1 MRRHRLF
8 TGLLLATIS
17 AAAPALAETCLE
29 DLRIMRDQPDR
40 LLGGPAGLA
49 SKVRDQMIARNA
61 IPLARSNEAL
71 EKVTWAGGERRTV
84 ATDDPHC
91 LITEGLVLDY
101 PLPGRDA
108 NSEGFLRFPL
118 RLIAYNDVP
127 MPEDAGDMPGVGLQ
141 FYKPVTDTT
150 EPNFGL
156 AIRQFWPNL
165 DGKESN
171 PAGSGEFT
179 SERLAKYYRI
189 IARDAD
195 DLSQGVIMLLCINDC
210 AADLADL
217 PEAVDAPLVVTPP
230 KPAETDA
237 PVTVQTA
244 KPDKDPAT
252 DPAPVDRP
260 EVTATPLPPAEP
272 GIPYSKLWASSLLDL
287 VEPVFL
293 FEGQEVTVPPYQIA
307 CRDAAPAWDAN
318 LARLATQL
326 YGPEC
331 LQFDEEYEAASA
343 RLVEASVTTERLV
356 VNVALA
362 RKRSAF
368 LKRLVVGFEIPETLY
383 LDCTLSVR
391 FAETP
396 GTDADPVFAG
406 KSTRLFTGR
415 DISAGWFLREQ
426 EVQALFPDKARL
438 DEIAIEITAPQDA
451 DNQACRLA
459 EPVILSLR
467 DADSD
472 PRVSIDLDGVVTISE
487 VRLLPNAATE
497 YFFLNTYLGASLV
510 GTAEQGEGVYAF
522 TNQRSDLL
530 HYLAA
535 YVDFAVEDALEE
547 SRSAEFVFF
556 APDENGLH
564 REVARLTPLE
574 MRQKPD
580 WLRELLGRFARVE
593 PNAEYADVRVT
604 AVLDELRAAG
614 ALSADVPTGVHVVG
628 RTGFSDRN
636 DYCDPSAFLGYEGS
650 TVSIVEF
657 ASGNYFPDLA
667 SSLGEENTVRD
678 ADVRTLRCRDQLN
691 RHIIIFP
698 DSVFIRPTPDELSV
712 SFQGL
717 KGGNATHAD

>member
-1 MRRHRLF
+1 MIRHRLF
-8 TGLLLATIS
+8 TGLLLAS
-17 AAAPALAETCLE
+17 MSVAAPALAATCLE

-49 SKVRDQMIARNA
+49 EKVRVQMIARNA

-71 EKVTWAGGERRTV
+71 EKVKWAGGERRSV

-101 PLPGRDA
+101 PLPDRDA
-108 NSEGFLRFPL
+108 ISEGFLRFPL

-127 MPEDAGDMPGVGLQ
+127 MPEDAGDLPGVGLQ
-141 FYKPVTDTT
+141 FYKPVTGTT

-189 IARDAD
+189 IARDPD
-195 DLSQGVIMLLCINDC
+195 DLSQGITMLLCIKDC

-217 PEAVDAPLVVTPP
+217 PEAVDAPLAVTPP
-230 KPAETDA
+230 KPVEPDA

-244 KPDKDPAT
+244 KPDEDP
-252 DPAPVDRP
+252 DPAPTERP
-260 EVTATPLPPAEP
+260 EVTITPLPPADP
-272 GIPYSKLWASSLLDL
+272 GIPYSKLWASSLLDF

-293 FEGQEVTVPPYQIA
+293 FEGQEVTVPPYRIA
-307 CRDAAPAWDAN
+307 CRDAAPAWGTN
-318 LARLATQL
+318 LARLVTQL

-331 LQFDEEYEAASA
+331 LQFDEEYEPASA
-343 RLVEASVTTERLV
+343 RLVEASVATERLV
-356 VNVALA
+356 VNVTLA
-362 RKRSAF
+362 RKRSAY
-368 LKRLVVGFEIPETLY
+368 LKRLVVGFDIPEALY

-391 FAETP
+391 FAETLGP
-396 GTDADPVFAG
+396 DADPVFADG
-406 KSTRLFTGR
+406 PTRLFTGR

-426 EVQALFPDKARL
+426 EIQALFPDKARL
-438 DEIAIEITAPQDA
+438 DDIAIEITAPQDA

-472 PRVSIDLDGVVTISE
+472 PRISIDLDGVVTVSE

-522 TNQRSDLL
+522 TNQRDDLL
-530 HYLAA
+530 EYLAT
-535 YVDFAVEDALEE
+535 YIKFAVDEAL
-547 SRSAEFVFF
+547 SAGRPAEFVFF
-556 APDENGLH
+556 APDEFGRH
-564 REVARLTPLE
+564 REIARLTPLE

-580 WLRELLGRFARVE
+580 WRRELLGLFARIE
-593 PNAEYADVRVT
+593 PNADYADALVT
-604 AVLDELRAAG
+604 AVLDELRAAR
-614 ALSADVPTGVHVVG
+614 SITADVPTSIHVVG
-628 RTGFSDRN
+628 RTGFADRN
-636 DYCDPSAFLGYEGS
+636 AYCNPSAFLGYDGA

-657 ASGNYFPDLA
+657 ASIVHFPDLDD
-667 SSLGEENTVRD
+667 SLGMENIVSD
-678 ADVRTLRCRDQLN
+678 AKVRTLRCQDKLA
-691 RHIIIFP
+691 RHIIMFP
-698 DSVFIRPTPDELSV
+698 DSRTIIPTPDELSV
-712 SFQGL
+712 SFEGL